1 MIATEKTRETHQRNM
16 SLKQDTLV
24 GAWLKLVPDILNI
37 KTLYYKKLRE
47 KLLLYFILEP
57 LGICHN
63 CGGCR

>member
-37 KTLYYKKLRE
+37 KTLY
-47 KLLLYFILEP
+47 
-57 LGICHN
+57 
-63 CGGCR
+63 